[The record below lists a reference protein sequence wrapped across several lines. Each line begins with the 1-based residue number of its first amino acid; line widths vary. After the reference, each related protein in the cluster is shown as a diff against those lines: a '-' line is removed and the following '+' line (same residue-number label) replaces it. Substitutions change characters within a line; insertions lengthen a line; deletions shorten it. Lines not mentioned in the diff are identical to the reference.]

1 MERFLRENAV
11 LSSSYP
17 EIFTGLVYTEYR
29 PSTLIQFKG
38 RFTKKVTAQVLT
50 MDRSRSGTHSSDVG
64 QGDVS
69 SLRTGTGR
77 VWLN

>member
-11 LSSSYP
+11 QSSSYP
-17 EIFTGLVYTEYR
+17 EIFTGLVYR

-69 SLRTGTGR
+69 PLRTGTGR